1 MNDEIRIEYQA
12 LITSVG
18 QVLAT
23 LGIPAPIRDVE
34 AEIMAESDL
43 MGVSSHGVRLL
54 PGVVQAIRQGK
65 INPAPRLQLLR
76 DLAATCVLDGDYGPG
91 R

>member
-1 MNDEIRIEYQA
+1 MNDEIRIEYQT
-12 LITSVG
+12 LITTVG

-23 LGIPAPIRDVE
+23 LSMPAPVRDVG

-54 PGVVQAIRQGK
+54 PGVMQAS
-65 INPAPRLQLLR
+65 
-76 DLAATCVLDGDYGPG
+76 YSPG
-91 R
+91 